1 MGQGSFQR
9 DEMDQGSPK
18 QCEYKPNDSTG
29 LLELS
34 RRKRDSRPKRGL
46 PSTSQMKT
54 WQKSRGD
61 MAAKVSADPQRG

>member
-1 MGQGSFQR
+1 MPEEMKWAEDAQRNKMGRGSFQR

-34 RRKRDSRPKRGL
+34 RRKIYTRPKRGL
-46 PSTSQMKT
+46 ANTSQMKT
-54 WQKSRGD
+54 WQK
-61 MAAKVSADPQRG
+61 